1 VGPDAVTLGRADP
14 ARTAGG
20 ANAACTVGGPWF
32 EELEV
37 GQVFAD
43 APALTLTEGHAALH
57 QAIVGDRLRVALDG
71 ALSRAVVGAE
81 RTLAHPALAWD
92 VAIGQST
99 TATQRVIAN
108 LFYRGLTFRRAPLVG
123 DTLRTRTEV
132 VSLRHSTRRPEVP
145 ARGLARLA
153 LERLEPLAGG
163 GGLAHLRARLQVV
176 DETDQRRDALDWRF
190 VAALA

>member
-1 VGPDAVTLGRADP
+1 VTLGRADP

-43 APALTLTEGHAALH
+43 APALPLTE
-57 QAIVGDRLRVALDG
+57 
-71 ALSRAVVGAE
+71 
-81 RTLAHPALAWD
+81 
-92 VAIGQST
+92 
-99 TATQRVIAN
+99 
-108 LFYRGLTFRRAPLVG
+108 
-123 DTLRTRTEV
+123 
-132 VSLRHSTRRPEVP
+132 
-145 ARGLARLA
+145 
-153 LERLEPLAGG
+153 GG

-190 VAALA
+190 VAAPA